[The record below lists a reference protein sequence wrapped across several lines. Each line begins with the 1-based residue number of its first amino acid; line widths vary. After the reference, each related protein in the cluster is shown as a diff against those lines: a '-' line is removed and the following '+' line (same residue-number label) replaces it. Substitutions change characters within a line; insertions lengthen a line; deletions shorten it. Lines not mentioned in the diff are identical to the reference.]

1 VLLKVSALLPTF
13 NLEQQGRPSADRL
26 QRALLVLL
34 VSKLVLG
41 PQAMEQLP
49 RELWDRQPWEVSLL
63 QLLPSAM
70 PVKALLLLLGRIHS
84 PQQLAGLLEPTHLV
98 LGPGQSLLLP
108 SMALAEVSFKLKTI
122 LGKPIFQSILWTKME
137 ESEEL

>member
-1 VLLKVSALLPTF
+1 MLLKVSALLPTL

-70 PVKALLLLLGRIHS
+70 PLKALLLLLLGRIHS
-84 PQQLAGLLEPTHLV
+84 PQQPAGLLEPTHMV

-108 SMALAEVSFKLKTI
+108 SMALADVSFKLKTI

-137 ESEEL
+137 SEEL